1 MATTA
6 SEVLRRAPKRWGC
19 TILTQETDENTAVGR
34 CVMTG
39 ADAKTATEDE
49 DAMASEAIRN
59 EFSPAKGKKEK
70 EKTQTN
76 QKPTC
81 VQQQL

>member
-1 MATTA
+1 
-6 SEVLRRAPKRWGC
+6 
-19 TILTQETDENTAVGR
+19 
-34 CVMTG
+34 MTG

>member
-1 MATTA
+1 
-6 SEVLRRAPKRWGC
+6 
-19 TILTQETDENTAVGR
+19 
-34 CVMTG
+34 MTG
-39 ADAKTATEDE
+39 TGAKTATEDE

-59 EFSPAKGKKEK
+59 ELSPAKGKKK
-70 EKTQTN
+70 KQTN